1 MNSDRD
7 LFWKLVEPE
16 HLRARAFC
24 RKLTGDRDNGDD
36 LYQDALVSALTG
48 FGRLNDHGA
57 FRPWLYRIMINT
69 YKNRVRH
76 NRRNKTMPLTDDHA
90 DRVGGAHPDQAR
102 SARRRLEIAFDALSP
117 EERALVT
124 LHDLQ
129 GWPPDELATMWGK
142 SEGAI
147 RVRLSRARTKMR
159 AVLIKHLQ
167 RAGTTATGK
176 PITGKDTICIAQKP
190 ASD

>member
-36 LYQDALVSALTG
+36 LYQDALVNALTG

-69 YKNRVRH
+69 YKNRIRRH
-76 NRRNKTMPLTDDHA
+76 RRKKTVPLTDDHA
-90 DRVGGAHPDQAR
+90 DRIGGTHPAEAR
-102 SARRRLEIAFDALSP
+102 TTRRRLEIAFSALSP
-117 EERALVT
+117 GERALVT
-124 LHDLQ
+124 LHELQ
-129 GWPPDELATMWGK
+129 GWPPAELATMSGK
-142 SEGAI
+142 SENAI

-159 AVLIKHLQ
+159 AALIKQL
-167 RAGTTATGK
+167 RRTGTTETGK

-190 ASD
+190 VND